1 MTRRIICI
9 SHKYVVNYFHVKRK
23 IYSELKQE
31 KKQLKKQLAELPKLE
46 VGKWITDKSNNWD
59 SMLFI
64 TGLQGECFTA
74 YGLDCKGNW
83 TNNTGSS
90 LCSYRPATDKEVET
104 ALIKEAK
111 KRGFKEG
118 VKYKNNGGTINKLKS
133 NNFIYEY
140 VSGVGM
146 TIGTEDIWFYSN
158 GKWAE
163 IIEEPKT
170 VTLNGEYNRTQLTD
184 ILNNQL

>member
-1 MTRRIICI
+1 MDKEEIVQRLEEIKT
-9 SHKYVVNYFHVKRK
+9 
-23 IYSELKQE
+23 E
-31 KKQLKKQLAELPKLE
+31 KKQLKKQLKELPSLE
-46 VGKWITDKSNNWD
+46 VGKWYKTDDKTEFLINILD
-59 SMLFI
+59 L
-64 TGLQGECFTA
+64 GDLRYGKA
-74 YGLDCKGNW
+74 YGFGNSGTW
-83 TNNTGSS
+83 YDESRFGFRNLT
-90 LCSYRPATDKEVET
+90 PATDKEVET

-118 VKYKNNGGTINKLKS
+118 VKYKTNGGTINKLKS

-146 TIGTEDIWFYSN
+146 TIGTEDIWFFCN

-170 VTLNGEYNRTQLTD
+170 ITLNGEYNRIQLTD
-184 ILNNQL
+184 ILNNKL